1 MGLKIPTLS
10 SSWVHNIVQPQ
21 SFFLIKGK
29 KKAWKIPWDKMTELN
44 QFSVFKVQPQNT
56 EIDILIYYPKFLL
69 RKALHFLIEW
79 NMTTFANKPRVVFR
93 RCLEMTVS

>member
-29 KKAWKIPWDKMTELN
+29 KKKAWKIPWDKNDWTESV
-44 QFSVFKVQPQNT
+44 SVFKVQPQNI

-69 RKALHFLIEW
+69 RKALYFLIEW
-79 NMTTFANKPRVVFR
+79 NRPPLQTNQEKFPEDA
-93 RCLEMTVS
+93 